1 MSFDPEEIL
10 YDTVFEST
18 PEEPNRDEQTEE
30 ADDLYDPWDD
40 QEDPLDRRRD
50 PMRRSL

>member
-10 YDTVFEST
+10 YDTVFESSSDQT
-18 PEEPNRDEQTEE
+18 SRDETADEP
-30 ADDLYDPWDD
+30 DDLYDPWDD

-50 PMRRSL
+50 PMRQY